1 MKLSVLIPV
10 YNERP
15 WVEEC
20 VARVMGQSVS
30 GVKGLEIIIVDDGS
44 GDGTD
49 RVLSGLKERHPAMI
63 RIITHPHNKGKG
75 ACIRSAIPAM
85 TGDICI
91 IQDADLEYN
100 PINYPV
106 VLQPLIDGVADCVY
120 GSRFQG
126 DQPKRVLMYRHFM
139 GNKFLTFLSNIA
151 TNVNLSDM
159 ETGYKAFRCDVLKK
173 VHISS
178 DRFGFEPEITAKM
191 ARMRCRMYEVGISYY
206 GRTYAEGKKITWI
219 DGIKAIFV
227 ILRFWILP

>member
-1 MKLSVLIPV
+1 MKLSVLIPI

-20 VARVMGQSVS
+20 VSRVVAQTVP
-30 GVKGLEIIIVDDGS
+30 GVTSLEIILIDDGS

-49 RVLSGLKERHPAMI
+49 RVLEGLKGRYSDMI
-63 RIITHPHNKGKG
+63 KIITHPHNKGKG
-75 ACIRSAIPAM
+75 ASIRSAISAM

-91 IQDADLEYN
+91 IQDADLEYD
-100 PINYPV
+100 PSNYPT
-106 VLQPLIDGVADCVY
+106 VLQPLVDGQADCVF

-126 DQPKRVLMYRHFM
+126 DQPKRVLMFRHFM
-139 GNKFLTFLSNIA
+139 GNKFLTFLSNLA

-159 ETGYKAFRCDVLKK
+159 ETGYKAFRCDILKK
-173 VHISS
+173 VRIVS

-191 ARMRCRMYEVGISYY
+191 ARMRCRMYEVGISYF
-206 GRTYAEGKKITWI
+206 GRTYAEGKKITWF

-227 ILRFWILP
+227 IIRFWIFP